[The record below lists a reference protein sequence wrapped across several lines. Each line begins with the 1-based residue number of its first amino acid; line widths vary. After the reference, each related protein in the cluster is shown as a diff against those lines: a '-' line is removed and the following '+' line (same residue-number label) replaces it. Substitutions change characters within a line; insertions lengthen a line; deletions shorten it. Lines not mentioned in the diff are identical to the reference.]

1 MGVIFGESLSLL
13 ILTFN
18 YLFGRTQ
25 LKDDDDDDEDRDLLS
40 DNTVESTM
48 KNGRIFK
55 GSQVAGDDF
64 NGSTRNGISVHII
77 ITMGLVSS
85 SFLLGNVYDWLS
97 NLLSKGYV
105 IRS

>member
-1 MGVIFGESLSLL
+1 MFSL
-13 ILTFN
+13 
-18 YLFGRTQ
+18 GRTQ
-25 LKDDDDDDEDRDLLS
+25 LKDEDEEDDEDRDLFS

-77 ITMGLVSS
+77 TMGLVSS